1 MWNYQGQFHPEKNPR
16 PWNQQEATGISRDI
30 FCIVF
35 VIVLF
40 LFVFL
45 LDIFFIYIANVIM
58 KVAYTLAPP
67 FSPNNPLLLLGPGVL
82 LYWGI

>member
-1 MWNYQGQFHPEKNPR
+1 MAVTSCGIIKASSIQKKIQGH
-16 PWNQQEATGISRDI
+16 GISKKPQESQET
-30 FCIVF
+30 FF
-35 VIVLF
+35 VLF